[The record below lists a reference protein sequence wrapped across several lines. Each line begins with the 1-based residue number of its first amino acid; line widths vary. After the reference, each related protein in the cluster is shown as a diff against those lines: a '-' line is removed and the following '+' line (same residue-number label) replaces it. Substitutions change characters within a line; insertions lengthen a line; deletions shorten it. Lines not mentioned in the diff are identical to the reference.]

1 MTNHIWIGLHI
12 SFNTTAWKRLPDDLQ
27 AIAYKNFSAAA
38 MTERDDWQPAPTS
51 ELRERHHATKTSACA
66 ATNAGKRP
74 PVNRAAIDSPG
85 TTEPIVIS
93 TRLGGMVSDIALDV
107 ASSDESSPGC
117 SAGSVDG
124 AYLRDRGARPDLAVR
139 HPLLRH

>member
-1 MTNHIWIGLHI
+1 MTPTVETSVAVAIPLMTKKRMTNGKVRPG
-12 SFNTTAWKRLPDDLQ
+12 T
-27 AIAYKNFSAAA
+27 AIAKVRAISATGARA
-38 MTERDDWQPAPTS
+38 PAPTS
-51 ELRERHHATKTSACA
+51 EPRERHHATKTSASA
-66 ATNAGKRP
+66 ATKAGKRP

-124 AYLRDRGARPDLAVR
+124 AYLRDRGAWPDLAVR